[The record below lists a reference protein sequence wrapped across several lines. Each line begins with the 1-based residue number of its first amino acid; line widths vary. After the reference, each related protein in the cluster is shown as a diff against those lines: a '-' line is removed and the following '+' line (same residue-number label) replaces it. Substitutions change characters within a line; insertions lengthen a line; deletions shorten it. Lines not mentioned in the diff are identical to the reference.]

1 METKPLTE
9 KERIE
14 ALTLYLDISIR
25 RLAQI
30 TGMSEAT
37 FYHISDNSRFGIS
50 ERTASRIC
58 YQLEKQKGIVVNRDW
73 LLSGEGEMIIKDASV
88 PVKPYE
94 TDTEGSKMLMAAEEE
109 TDFGS
114 TDYKEKY
121 LKLLEDY
128 SALQKEHAALLKKLQ
143 Q

>member
-14 ALTLYLDISIR
+14 ALSLYLDISIR

-58 YQLEKQKGIVVNRDW
+58 YQLEKQRGIVVNRDW

-88 PVKPYE
+88 APQNYE
-94 TDTEGSKMLMAAEEE
+94 SKREHIMQMAAERR
-109 TDFGS
+109 DDS
-114 TDYKEKY
+114 DPTDYKEKY
-121 LKLLEDY
+121 LRLLEDY
-128 SALQKEHAALLKKLQ
+128 SALQKEHTALLIKLQ